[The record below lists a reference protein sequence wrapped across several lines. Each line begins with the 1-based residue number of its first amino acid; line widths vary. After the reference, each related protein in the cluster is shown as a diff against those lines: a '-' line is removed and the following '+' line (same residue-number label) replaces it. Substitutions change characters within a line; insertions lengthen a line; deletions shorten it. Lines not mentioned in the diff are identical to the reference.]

1 MRTEA
6 LKNFIRENGAL
17 FWYTPDDK
25 GENVTDELLVET
37 LLNYGSLEQIQTL
50 FNIMGM
56 KTVADIFRNMTGR
69 KQLNYFPQVWIFFD
83 LYFNKHVP

>member
-25 GENVTDELLVET
+25 GENVTDELLV
-37 LLNYGSLEQIQTL
+37 
-50 FNIMGM
+50 
-56 KTVADIFRNMTGR
+56 
-69 KQLNYFPQVWIFFD
+69 FD
-83 LYFNKHVP
+83 CESARMVNKI